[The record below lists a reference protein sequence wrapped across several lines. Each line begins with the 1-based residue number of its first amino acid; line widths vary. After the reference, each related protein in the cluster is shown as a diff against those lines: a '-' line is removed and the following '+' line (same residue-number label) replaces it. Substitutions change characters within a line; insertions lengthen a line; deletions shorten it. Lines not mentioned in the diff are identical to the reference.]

1 MNETLE
7 SKVTEEMREF
17 RNLIGTKIAEIRAEM
32 GYDHTKLSEESGL
45 SIGAIKGIE
54 NGKFAVDADILFK
67 LKKVLRFDLV
77 FEIY

>member
-1 MNETLE
+1 MSVEDT
-7 SKVTEEMREF
+7 KKQDF
-17 RNLIGTKIAEIRAEM
+17 RKLIGFKIAEIRVERGM
-32 GYDHTKLSEESGL
+32 GHAKLSEESGL